1 MNFRNWLIAIS
12 VGALSMGAQG
22 QTLETLYRSAL
33 QNDTDLKATQ
43 ANARATDT
51 LVIQGRSELL
61 PRLSLDA
68 ESAATYQR
76 GDEGFPGLD
85 EDGDIVYSGEVG
97 LVLSQNLF
105 NMQAFAG
112 YDAVRNQSAQS
123 EAQITAARADLL
135 VRVVDAYLDVLKARE
150 GVTLADRVIETVE
163 RQKEQ
168 TEERYEVGLVAVTD
182 VLEATAALDQARA
195 DRLQADNQLTLSK
208 QQLSRITGV
217 TVDSLPRLDQDF
229 DVTTVDTGD
238 LTEWLARSRRNPSL
252 VAGQL
257 GIRAA
262 EDELRANR
270 ADRLPVV
277 RAQARYGYD
286 ANYQDDR
293 TTTNFMGESVS
304 ADDFQDSGN
313 FSIALVASMSFPL
326 FDGGSRSAGLS
337 RSGFQLEAQEADLE
351 GNIQQIE
358 LAVRQGYQQLQADLS
373 RINALQQVLS
383 SRESAAEAIELGYE
397 VGSRNIVE
405 VLDAQQTLLNA
416 QTDLSNARHDFLSNY
431 FQLKEAAGDL
441 SDQDIAWLNGLLVRA
456 SE

>member
-1 MNFRNWLIAIS
+1 MDLRKWLIVAS
-12 VGALSMGAQG
+12 VGMLSMGAQG

-33 QNDTDLKATQ
+33 QNDSELRATR

-51 LVIQGRSELL
+51 QVIQGRSELL

-68 ESAATYQR
+68 ESAATYER
-76 GDEGFPGLD
+76 GDEGFPGLE
-85 EDGDIVYSGEVG
+85 EDGEVIYTGDVG

-105 NMQAFAG
+105 NMQALAG

-123 EAQITAARADLL
+123 EAEINAARADLL

-150 GVTLADRVIETVE
+150 SVTLAERVIDTVE

-168 TEERYEVGLVAVTD
+168 TEERHEVGMVAITD
-182 VLEATAALDQARA
+182 VLEATAALDQAQA
-195 DRLQADNQLTLSK
+195 DRLQADNQFTQAK
-208 QQLSRITGV
+208 QQLSRITGE
-217 TVDSLPRLDQDF
+217 TIDSLPRLDRDF
-229 DVTTVDTGD
+229 DVSSVDTGNV
-238 LTEWLARSRRNPSL
+238 TEWLSRSRRNPSL

-257 GIRAA
+257 GISAA

-277 RAQARYGYD
+277 RAEARYGYD
-286 ANYQDDR
+286 ANYQGDR
-293 TTTNFMGESVS
+293 TTNLGGQTVD

-313 FSIALVASMSFPL
+313 LRVSLVASLSLPL
-326 FDGGSRSAGLS
+326 FDGGNRSAGLNQS
-337 RSGFQLEAQEADLE
+337 EYRMEAQQAQLD
-351 GNIQQIE
+351 GNVQQIE

-373 RINALQQVLS
+373 RINALEQVLS
-383 SRESAAEAIELGYE
+383 SRESAAEAVELGYE

-441 SDQDIAWLNGLLVRA
+441 SDQDIAWLNEQLVGA
-456 SE
+456 SD

>member
-1 MNFRNWLIAIS
+1 MDFRKWLVAAA

-22 QTLETLYRSAL
+22 QTLESLYRSAL

-61 PRLSLDA
+61 PRLSFDA

-76 GDEGFPGLD
+76 GTDGFPGLD
-85 EDGDIVYSGEVG
+85 EEGDVIYSGEVG

-168 TEERYEVGLVAVTD
+168 TEERYEVGLVAITD
-182 VLEATAALDQARA
+182 VLEATAALDQAQA
-195 DRLQADNQLTLSK
+195 DRLQADNQLTLAK

-229 DVTTVDTGD
+229 DVASVDTGD
-238 LTEWLARSRRNPSL
+238 LNEWLARSRRNPSL

-286 ANYQDDR
+286 ASYQDDR
-293 TTTNFMGESVS
+293 TTNLMGQSVA

-313 FSIALVASMSFPL
+313 FSVALVASMSFPL
-326 FDGGSRSAGLS
+326 FDGGSRSAGLN

-351 GNIQQIE
+351 GNTQQIE

-441 SDQDIAWLNGLLVRA
+441 SDRDIAWLNSLLVRP
-456 SE
+456 SQ